1 MKVSE
6 TEIKVEINSP
16 KDSKE
21 KLFDELVEVRLLYD
35 KKVKEIK
42 TCDASSQH
50 YELLA
55 AELTSLKE
63 KIRKIKSSIARYGES
78 FLDVYDSELMKPL
91 SEADIIEL
99 REEIYEVRS
108 WLESIKTY

>member
-1 MKVSE
+1 M
-6 TEIKVEINSP
+6 EINSP

-35 KKVKEIK
+35 KKVKELK
-42 TCDASSQH
+42 TCDTGSQH
-50 YELLA
+50 YKLLA
-55 AELTSLKE
+55 AELTILKE
-63 KIRKIKSSIARYGES
+63 KIRKIKSTIARYGES

-99 REEIYEVRS
+99 REEIFEVRS
-108 WLESIKTY
+108 WLESIKTH